1 MLNATPTAEAMW
13 TIAKAHRQFG
23 TTALLPTV
31 ITDHPDILGKAAQ
44 AALTAFGKNG
54 VCGLHIEGPHISQQR
69 RGTHNTGH
77 IRPLDDMTLNSVDK
91 LCMAK
96 IPVMIT
102 LAPEIV
108 PPAHIATLVTMGAV
122 VSIGHSEAGPAD
134 ITAARLAGAR
144 CFTHLFNAMSP
155 MQGRDPG
162 VTGTAILSSS
172 YVGIICD
179 GIHVADD
186 MVALALRARPESNLT
201 FLVSDAMQTI
211 GGPPQFD
218 LYGENSKLDQGR
230 LINAEGSLAG
240 AHTTLAAGIRRRV
253 SNLHIPVQTALKM
266 AISVPCAVMGLDLD
280 RLQGQRIDAL
290 VHLNAQ
296 GGYAGPVS
304 KMNPPKKP

>member
-1 MLNATPTAEAMW
+1 
-13 TIAKAHRQFG
+13 
-23 TTALLPTV
+23 
-31 ITDHPDILGKAAQ
+31 
-44 AALTAFGKNG
+44 
-54 VCGLHIEGPHISQQR
+54 
-69 RGTHNTGH
+69 
-77 IRPLDDMTLNSVDK
+77 
-91 LCMAK
+91 MAK

-108 PPAHIATLVTMGAV
+108 PPEHIAKLVKMGTV
-122 VSIGHSEAGPAD
+122 VSIGHSEATPAD

-186 MVALALRARPESNLT
+186 MVALALRARPEPNLT
-201 FLVSDAMQTI
+201 FLVSDAMPTI
-211 GGPPQFD
+211 GGPAQFD
-218 LYGENSKLDQGR
+218 LYGENIKLDQGR
-230 LINAEGSLAG
+230 LINAERSLAG
-240 AHTTLAAGIRRRV
+240 AHTTLAAGIRRLV
-253 SNLHIPVQTALKM
+253 LNLNISVQTALKM